1 MKTVFSILILAL
13 LLVSCGSNSSNTI
26 IIEDNQTKNF
36 RIMKVVESSD
46 NIYTTNYNYNE
57 LNLLVEKRTFQ
68 NDTLQDIE
76 SFTYNQNKQLTLQS
90 KVGTT
95 ILFGSTTS
103 YKYGDII
110 DNSTNLP
117 TIVSTD
123 SNFTFAGT
131 FSTTH
136 IDYSYDLN
144 EQNRAI
150 RLNNTYLYRT
160 STVAGSEVLEET
172 TYYTYNT
179 ENKIIAKDN
188 TVYTYNEFGKLASSS
203 SLDYQTIYTYDE
215 NNRLS
220 FYEKYANERLISRV
234 EYYYEEGLYD
244 DSSFSVNYLDQG
256 QFISSGIY

>member
-13 LLVSCGSNSSNTI
+13 FLVSCGSNSSSV

-36 RIMKVVESSD
+36 RILKVVESGD
-46 NIYTTNYNYNE
+46 YIYTTNYKYNE

-76 SFTYNQNKQLTLQS
+76 SFTYSQNRQLTLQS

-95 ILFGSTTS
+95 ILFGSVTS

-110 DNSTNLP
+110 DNNTNLP
-117 TIVSTD
+117 IIVSTD

-144 EQNRAI
+144 EQGRAV
-150 RLNNTYLYRT
+150 RLDNTYLYRT
-160 STVAGSEVLEET
+160 STVAASKDEEET
-172 TYYTYNT
+172 TYYTYDE
-179 ENKIIAKDN
+179 ENRIIAKGD
-188 TVYTYNEFGKLASSS
+188 TIYRYNEFGKLASSS
-203 SLDYQTIYTYDE
+203 SLNYQTIYTYDE
-215 NNRLS
+215 DNRLS
-220 FYEKYANERLISRV
+220 FYEKYIDERLISRV
-234 EYYYEEGLYD
+234 EYHYEEGLYD
-244 DSSFSVNYLDQG
+244 DSGFSVNYLDQG